1 MNEQTPAR
9 RLFATAA
16 ELGVPP
22 VAHGDADLSRIRVT
36 TPATLAEY
44 ERLHAEL
51 EARRA
56 ERKAARDRIEG
67 TGDLSRLGARL

>member
-1 MNEQTPAR
+1 MNEQPPSR

-16 ELGVPP
+16 ELGAPP
-22 VAHGDADLSRIRVT
+22 VGHGDADLSRIRVT

-44 ERLHAEL
+44 HRLHAEL

-67 TGDLSRLGARL
+67 MGDLSRLGAL